1 MNSMEPT
8 EHSKELGTYSG
19 KLEFASEDLKVLSPD
34 DDERLFGYYPTLAGE
49 TETYLSAKAA
59 QDGLVMDGEP
69 LVRFIVDDGLLI
81 KDGYAYWPA
90 RINPKDA
97 ADRNIKNGDL
107 VELYNDRGSVICIAD
122 VTYRVPV
129 GVMHSYG
136 CSAKYDPLVPEVG
149 ATDRGGCV
157 NILTN
162 KRMLSKNAPGMAPNS
177 CLIEVRKW
185 EG

>member
-1 MNSMEPT
+1 M
-8 EHSKELGTYSG
+8 HR
-19 KLEFASEDLKVLSPD
+19 V
-34 DDERLFGYYPTLAGE
+34 
-49 TETYLSAKAA
+49 
-59 QDGLVMDGEP
+59 
-69 LVRFIVDDGLLI
+69 I

-157 NILTN
+157 NLLTN